1 MPGIG
6 ENEIWNLNPYKN
18 HELGVLSTFIVP
30 DTNICAPGIIVEG
43 PESSGKTFTV
53 IKYANYLRKKFDVK
67 WMQIKCDYCMTR
79 RRVLRKVLEFMEEI
93 LEVDP
98 DYTEYRRRIH
108 SSRQMS
114 HCENLSNFTYVLKHT
129 FGSALENK
137 VKEVR
142 SQTVLFVL
150 DRVDRMLI
158 SEQIGELCGALTRL
172 HEQDDLF
179 QGICFV
185 FVVNRADY
193 LNLSTMSIPTI
204 QFTSYNIEQIN
215 NIIGKKFVSD
225 EWLEAVYRDL
235 DSAKISKKQLQI
247 FIRSFVEYIVKT
259 YGSYF
264 GHNMDMIIP
273 ALRRLWPA
281 FYEPIKARG
290 SIKPRVNDVLTTFMR
305 KRRLLQT
312 EYGLVTKIADE
323 NGIKVGDMFI
333 SRELQSP
340 TKANENKKTR
350 YDLPLRT
357 KYIVVASFL
366 ASFTDPKYDM
376 VNFSKNRELR
386 SNRRVRYKRRK
397 TNTSNETMG
406 TKLMSPKPFS
416 LERMLAIL
424 RSVATEFDVGQELAD
439 DVQLQN
445 DISTLTSLK
454 MLIKMGAHDTIG
466 GATKWRT
473 NMEWSAVQQIA
484 NDVGFKI
491 ENYLQY

>member
-1 MPGIG
+1 M
-6 ENEIWNLNPYKN
+6 
-18 HELGVLSTFIVP
+18 
-30 DTNICAPGIIVEG
+30 
-43 PESSGKTFTV
+43 
-53 IKYANYLRKKFDVK
+53 
-67 WMQIKCDYCMTR
+67 
-79 RRVLRKVLEFMEEI
+79 
-93 LEVDP
+93 
-98 DYTEYRRRIH
+98 
-108 SSRQMS
+108 
-114 HCENLSNFTYVLKHT
+114 
-129 FGSALENK
+129 
-137 VKEVR
+137 
-142 SQTVLFVL
+142 
-150 DRVDRMLI
+150 
-158 SEQIGELCGALTRL
+158 
-172 HEQDDLF
+172 
-179 QGICFV
+179 
-185 FVVNRADY
+185 
-193 LNLSTMSIPTI
+193 
-204 QFTSYNIEQIN
+204 
-215 NIIGKKFVSD
+215 
-225 EWLEAVYRDL
+225 
-235 DSAKISKKQLQI
+235 
-247 FIRSFVEYIVKT
+247 
-259 YGSYF
+259 
-264 GHNMDMIIP
+264 
-273 ALRRLWPA
+273 
-281 FYEPIKARG
+281 
-290 SIKPRVNDVLTTFMR
+290 
-305 KRRLLQT
+305 
-312 EYGLVTKIADE
+312 TKIADE
-323 NGIKVGDMFI
+323 NGIKVGDKFI

-340 TKANENKKTR
+340 TKAKENNKMR

>member
-1 MPGIG
+1 MKNMPGSRASD
-6 ENEIWNLNPYKN
+6 IWKLNLYKK
-18 HELGVLSTFIVP
+18 HELELLSTYIVP
-30 DTNICAPGIIVEG
+30 DTTICAPGIIVEG
-43 PESSGKTFTV
+43 PNSSGKTFTIV
-53 IKYANYLRKKFDVK
+53 KYANYLRKTADVK

-79 RRVLRKVLEFMEEI
+79 RRVLRKILEFMEEI

-98 DYTEYRRRIH
+98 DCTEYRRRIH

-114 HCENLSNFTYVLKHT
+114 HCENLSNFIYVLKHT
-129 FGSALENK
+129 FGSALASK
-137 VKEVR
+137 VKEVG

-150 DRVDRMLI
+150 DRADRMLI
-158 SEQIGELCGALTRL
+158 SEQVGELCGALTRL

-179 QGICFV
+179 QSICFA

-193 LNLSTMSIPTI
+193 LNLSTMSIPTV
-204 QFTSYNIEQIN
+204 QFAGYTTEQIN
-215 NIIGKKFVSD
+215 SIIGDEFVSE
-225 EWLEAVYRDL
+225 EWLQVVHKDL
-235 DSAKISKKQLQI
+235 NSKRISEKQLRT

-264 GHNMDMIIP
+264 GHNIEVIVP
-273 ALRRLWPA
+273 ALRRLWPE
-281 FYEPIKARG
+281 FYEPVKARG

-312 EYGLVTKIADE
+312 EYGPVTKMTDGS
-323 NGIKVGDMFI
+323 GINEEAELVNSPVKVTEK
-333 SRELQSP
+333 RAAQYE
-340 TKANENKKTR
+340 
-350 YDLPLRT
+350 LPLRT

-376 VNFSKNRELR
+376 VNFSKNREIR
-386 SNRRVRYKRRK
+386 SSRRVRYKRRK
-397 TNTSNETMG
+397 TQNPNETMG
-406 TKLMSPKPFS
+406 TRLMSPRPFS

-424 RSVATEFDVGQELAD
+424 RSVATEFDVRQELAD
-439 DVQLQN
+439 DVQLQS

-484 NDVGFKI
+484 KDVGFKI
-491 ENYLQY
+491 ENYLQ